1 MIRPLLYGLAAALFF
16 AVTFVL
22 NRSISLEGGD
32 WRWTACLRFFFM
44 VPLMLPALGWT
55 GELRAALG
63 HFRAHLKEYLLWGTV
78 GFGFFY
84 APLVFAGD
92 YGPGWLVAS
101 SWQLTILCGS
111 LLLPWLAP
119 GAAIPWA
126 NLRWS
131 ALVVFGVALMQWRQ
145 LQEFT
150 PRHVFLCLAPVILAA
165 FMYPL
170 GNRKMMAVCAGELG
184 TLTRVFN
191 MTLGSLPFWLFLAL
205 TAGLTGGPPP
215 AGQMIQALA
224 VALFAGVIATVLFF
238 SATNQ
243 VRGDPSKLAAIE
255 ATQALE
261 VLFALAGEIILL
273 GAALPDGWSLTGI
286 ILVSLGVMLNSLTAY
301 GRLKL

>member
-1 MIRPLLYGLAAALFF
+1 MIRPFLYGLAAALFF

-22 NRSISLEGGD
+22 NRSMSLGGGS
-32 WRWTACLRFFFM
+32 WMWSAALRFLFTL
-44 VPLMLPALGWT
+44 PLLLPVLIWT
-55 GELRAALG
+55 GELPSAWR
-63 HFRAHLKEYLLWGTV
+63 HFRSAWKEYLLWGTV

-101 SWQLTILCGS
+101 SWQLTIICGS
-111 LLLPWLAP
+111 LLLPWLQP
-119 GAAIPWA
+119 GARIPWA

-131 ALVVFGVALMQWRQ
+131 LLVVFGVALMQWRQ
-145 LQEFT
+145 LKEFSSE
-150 PRHVFLCLAPVILAA
+150 HVLLCLAPVVLAA

-170 GNRKMMAVCAGELG
+170 GNRKMMSLCAGRVS
-184 TLTRVFN
+184 TPARVFN
-191 MTLGSLPFWLFLAL
+191 MTLGSLPFWLFLSLQA
-205 TAGLTGGPPP
+205 TIFSGPPP

-243 VRGDPSKLAAIE
+243 VRHDFSKLAAIE

-261 VLFALAGEIILL
+261 VLFALGGEIFFL
-273 GAALPDGWSLTGI
+273 GAGLPDGWSLAGIALVTG
-286 ILVSLGVMLNSLTAY
+286 GVMLNSLSAA
-301 GRLKL
+301 RL